1 MDTISFFR
9 KHWKKFIV
17 LPFVAAMAGLAYD
30 YFEKPAY
37 ESKLTFSIDAESTG
51 GTLSTAMNLAS
62 QFGLGFGSTQSMFD
76 GDNIIE
82 IMKSRSMNE
91 KVLLTSAQW
100 NNKEVT
106 LADFFMEMNG
116 YKKKKR
122 LASVSFPVGADK
134 SKFSYLQDS
143 LLYVISKQLIKNGL
157 TVSRP
162 DKRLSIFEVK
172 VRTKNEKFSKLY
184 TERLVDITS
193 KFYVEITSK
202 KDKETLDILEQ
213 RVASIKNEVSH
224 SIDNRAYNI
233 DVNLNPAFS
242 QPQTP
247 AYKQQYNIQ
256 AYSDAYREMFKNLE
270 IARYKYLKK
279 IPLIQIIDN
288 ADYPMNKIKLGKLY
302 ATLLFLAV
310 MFVLMYIYLRFV
322 HEKEEKINPAS

>member
-193 KFYVEITSK
+193 KF
-202 KDKETLDILEQ
+202 
-213 RVASIKNEVSH
+213 
-224 SIDNRAYNI
+224 
-233 DVNLNPAFS
+233 
-242 QPQTP
+242 
-247 AYKQQYNIQ
+247 
-256 AYSDAYREMFKNLE
+256 
-270 IARYKYLKK
+270 
-279 IPLIQIIDN
+279 
-288 ADYPMNKIKLGKLY
+288 
-302 ATLLFLAV
+302 
-310 MFVLMYIYLRFV
+310 
-322 HEKEEKINPAS
+322 